1 VVILGL
7 ILLLRFG
14 IECLRHCAWTS
25 SAVLLDFC
33 QMFSG
38 ALRSRSALIA
48 ENLFLRKQ
56 LALFQERKA
65 KPHRAN
71 DATRWLLAILSRFF
85 DWRSALVVVK
95 PATLIRWHRQGFRFF
110 WRWKSK
116 PTGRPKLPKDL
127 RQLIRK
133 IASENPSW
141 GQERIANE
149 LELKLGVS
157 VSPRTVQKYL
167 SENGPRRV
175 PDPQQRWLTFVRNH
189 AKVTVACDF
198 FTVVTASFRVLYVFL
213 VMEHS
218 RRKILHFN
226 VTSHPTADWTVQQFR
241 EALPGGHSYEY
252 LIHDLDSI
260 FSREL
265 DRVVKAMGVRVL
277 RTPVRSPKANALCE
291 RLVGTIRRECLD
303 SLIPL
308 NERHLK
314 LVLNTWVPHYNR
326 GRPHMSLG
334 PGFPVSLPDDAPENS
349 NHHKLRAG
357 HRVRSKPILGG
368 LHHEYW
374 LEKVAA

>member
-1 VVILGL
+1 
-7 ILLLRFG
+7 
-14 IECLRHCAWTS
+14 
-25 SAVLLDFC
+25 
-33 QMFSG
+33 
-38 ALRSRSALIA
+38 
-48 ENLFLRKQ
+48 
-56 LALFQERKA
+56 
-65 KPHRAN
+65 
-71 DATRWLLAILSRFF
+71 
-85 DWRSALVVVK
+85 
-95 PATLIRWHRQGFRFF
+95 
-110 WRWKSK
+110 
-116 PTGRPKLPKDL
+116 
-127 RQLIRK
+127 
-133 IASENPSW
+133 
-141 GQERIANE
+141 
-149 LELKLGVS
+149 
-157 VSPRTVQKYL
+157 
-167 SENGPRRV
+167 
-175 PDPQQRWLTFVRNH
+175 
-189 AKVTVACDF
+189 
-198 FTVVTASFRVLYVFL
+198 
-213 VMEHS
+213 MEHS

-252 LIHDLDSI
+252 LIHDRDGI

-303 SLIPL
+303 FLIPL